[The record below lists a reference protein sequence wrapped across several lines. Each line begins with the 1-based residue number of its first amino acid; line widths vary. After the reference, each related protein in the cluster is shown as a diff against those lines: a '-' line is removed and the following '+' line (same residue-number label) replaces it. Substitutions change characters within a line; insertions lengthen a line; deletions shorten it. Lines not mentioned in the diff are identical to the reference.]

1 MGFAQSIF
9 DILNKDSGAVLALSS
24 VTATVATVTLIFW
37 TIKYVRLTRS
47 LVASSSEQFRHT
59 IKERNEKLEANKQG
73 LHELTKIFLIILSKL
88 PSARQK
94 AADMVGVILW
104 TEEDLVDMRH
114 LARGLDGKTIGN
126 VFWAIYHLNKIHA
139 RVRKVQADVLQQEKE
154 LAEFPWEE
162 YSGTLQQAKRELS
175 HLLELL

>member
-1 MGFAQSIF
+1 MVFAQSVF
-9 DILNKDSGAVLALSS
+9 DFLNKESGAIMALSS
-24 VTATVATVTLIFW
+24 ATSALATLTLIFW
-37 TIKYVRLTRS
+37 TVKYVRLTRR
-47 LVASSSEQFRHT
+47 LVSSTGEQFRHT
-59 IKERNEKLEANKQG
+59 LQERNDKLLANKQG
-73 LHELTKIFLIILSKL
+73 LHELTKIFLIILNKL
-88 PSARQK
+88 PSSQQK
-94 AADMVGVILW
+94 AANMAGVILW

-162 YSGTLQQAKRELS
+162 YFGTLQQAKQELS